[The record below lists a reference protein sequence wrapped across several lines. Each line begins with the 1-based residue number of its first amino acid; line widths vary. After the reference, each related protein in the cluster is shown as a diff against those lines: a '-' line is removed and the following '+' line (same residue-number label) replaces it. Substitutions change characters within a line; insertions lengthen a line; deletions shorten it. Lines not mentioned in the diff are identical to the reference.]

1 MSARCFPTEDRDRVV
16 GALTAFMPD
25 AVVDGQDPIV
35 AESHN
40 MDAFAEQ
47 LAKQRIR
54 AAARKVLLRNMDG
67 DEVRFRLNKQ
77 VATAGKIS
85 LSEEDHPLGDIEVA
99 IQSSDIRAMI
109 DRIAPSMRQQEGR
122 P

>member
-1 MSARCFPTEDRDRVV
+1 MV